1 VLGDFGMLKENKEQG
16 RIQFLLTE
24 NSVRHIDTIK
34 EMEALKHQYQ
44 IRCSHYKL
52 EFTFRAKLISC
63 AICQKNWHLSTDEID
78 SNKNKE
84 IYLADKES

>member
-1 VLGDFGMLKENKEQG
+1 MPKENKEQA

-52 EFTFRAKLISC
+52 EFTSRGKFISC
-63 AICQKNWHLSTDEID
+63 AICQKNWYLSTDEID
-78 SNKNKE
+78 SRKNKE

>member
-1 VLGDFGMLKENKEQG
+1 MPMENKEQA

-52 EFTFRAKLISC
+52 EFTFRGKFISC

-78 SNKNKE
+78 SGKNKE